1 MKKFYAPALMILMA
15 TPLAACGGDG
25 DDRLAEQV
33 EDAAENRADAAEAAG
48 ATDAQADAIE
58 DAGEARAEAIDDA
71 DVNAHMMTN
80 GQKENLINND
90 QAIVRE

>member
-1 MKKFYAPALMILMA
+1 MKRFLAPALVAMMA
-15 TPLAACGGDG
+15 MPLAACGGDG

-58 DAGEARAEAIDDA
+58 DAGEARADAIDDM
-71 DVNAHMMTN
+71 DVNAHQMSN
-80 GQKENLINND
+80 AQKDDLINND
-90 QAIVRE
+90 QAVVR